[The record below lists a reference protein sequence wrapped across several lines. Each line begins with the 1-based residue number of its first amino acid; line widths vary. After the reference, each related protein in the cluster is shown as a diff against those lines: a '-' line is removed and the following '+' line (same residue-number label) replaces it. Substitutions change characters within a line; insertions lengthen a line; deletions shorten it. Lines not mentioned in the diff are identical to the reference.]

1 MKKITM
7 LSVVLI
13 MLAALIVFGG
23 VAKAEAND
31 HSDTA
36 LAFLKEAEN
45 DVAASE
51 VLPELTEFS
60 ELSGKTVSMLTGATT
75 GSVQIQQLE
84 ERFPNAELFYFTSS
98 VDLLNALRA
107 NKIDA
112 YAEPEPIV
120 KYMMLENPDLTYLD
134 ERLGDGMQLAA
145 IFPKTKEGQALCDR
159 FNTYIQEIRQNGVY
173 EEILETWFEADES
186 KRVVPDL
193 DTLPAM
199 NGTLRMATVWR
210 WCQWI
215 SPGL

>member
-134 ERLGDGMQLAA
+134 ERLGDGMQMDLTQSDDELGLTVLKGMA
-145 IFPKTKEGQALCDR
+145 EGMDYSWNETEPLP
-159 FNTYIQEIRQNGVY
+159 NSLHIKIR
-173 EEILETWFEADES
+173 
-186 KRVVPDL
+186 
-193 DTLPAM
+193 
-199 NGTLRMATVWR
+199 
-210 WCQWI
+210 
-215 SPGL
+215 